1 MKDKFYGFIPSIL
14 LVIIVLGSGLLMF
27 DVSRQESATM
37 DELAHI
43 PAGYSYV
50 KYLDYRLNPEH
61 PPLLKVLAALPLLGM
76 DLKFP
81 TDSPKWEKEVNY
93 QWDIGSLFLFNS
105 GNNPDDIVK
114 NARIFPII
122 ITLLTVILIYL
133 WSRELL
139 GKWWALLP
147 AFLFAVSPSVLAHGH
162 YVTTDIAAAFGFLL
176 AAYLFVK
183 FLNRR
188 SGLNIILAGIGL
200 GIALLLKFS
209 TVLLIPLFIALAFFY
224 WFGEKIRGFETSFWR
239 HAKNLILIFIVAL
252 AAVYAAYFVF
262 TLNYPIEKQVSDTK
276 SILENFQ
283 PQALAQFNVKLS
295 ESRLMRPLGEYFLG
309 VMMVLQRS
317 AGGNTS
323 YFLGEVSKIGWH
335 YYFPVVFLLKESV
348 PTLILL
354 FLSMFF
360 GLKNTIVKSKGGKI
374 FQKFA
379 EYLGTNFAEFSLLL
393 LVLLYWAYSINS
405 TLNIGFRHLL
415 PLIAPMYI
423 LAASG
428 LKNWLNAGSKNS
440 AKRAILAIVLIWCA
454 AETFAAYPY
463 FLSYFNEIGGG
474 TMNGYKYVADSNY
487 DWGQDLKRLAKF
499 VKNPPGGGSIEK
511 IAVDYFGAGDPAYY
525 LGKDTVEG
533 WYSSKGDP
541 REENIEWLAVSAEF
555 LQNSVQPTDS
565 TITRKP
571 GEDYG
576 WLKELRPAPAGLG
589 NTPQPDYRVGTS
601 IFIYHL

>member
-1 MKDKFYGFIPSIL
+1 M
-14 LVIIVLGSGLLMF
+14 
-27 DVSRQESATM
+27 
-37 DELAHI
+37 
-43 PAGYSYV
+43 
-50 KYLDYRLNPEH
+50 
-61 PPLLKVLAALPLLGM
+61 
-76 DLKFP
+76 
-81 TDSPKWEKEVNY
+81 
-93 QWDIGSLFLFNS
+93 
-105 GNNPDDIVK
+105 
-114 NARIFPII
+114 
-122 ITLLTVILIYL
+122 
-133 WSRELL
+133 
-139 GKWWALLP
+139 
-147 AFLFAVSPSVLAHGH
+147 
-162 YVTTDIAAAFGFLL
+162 TTDIAAAFGFLL

-309 VMMVLQRS
+309 VMMVIQRS

-335 YYFPVVFLLKESV
+335 YYFPVVFLLKESI
-348 PTLILL
+348 PALILL

-360 GLKNTIVKSKGGKI
+360 GLKNIIVKFKGGKI

-379 EYLGTNFAEFSLLL
+379 EYLGTNFAEFSLFLL
-393 LVLLYWAYSINS
+393 ILLYWAYSINS

-428 LKNWLNAGSKNS
+428 LK
-440 AKRAILAIVLIWCA
+440 
-454 AETFAAYPY
+454 
-463 FLSYFNEIGGG
+463 IG
-474 TMNGYKYVADSNY
+474 
-487 DWGQDLKRLAKF
+487 
-499 VKNPPGGGSIEK
+499 
-511 IAVDYFGAGDPAYY
+511 
-525 LGKDTVEG
+525 
-533 WYSSKGDP
+533 
-541 REENIEWLAVSAEF
+541 
-555 LQNSVQPTDS
+555 
-565 TITRKP
+565 
-571 GEDYG
+571 
-576 WLKELRPAPAGLG
+576 
-589 NTPQPDYRVGTS
+589 
-601 IFIYHL
+601 